1 MSPPPGDAPG
11 VNPLRALALRA
22 RAAIQSRQSRWL
34 ALPPG
39 LRAILWV
46 VLSGILFSFM
56 GVFVKLLG
64 TRLAI
69 PQVAFFRALFGLAA
83 ILPFAIAAGPKVLAT
98 KHPLGHLARGLM
110 GATGMFCGFYAYTH
124 LPLATAT
131 AYSFTKPLFLVL
143 LAAVFL
149 GETVR
154 ARRLTAMAVGFAGVL
169 VMLRPHAGIE
179 VAALVALFGAA
190 TVAGVVV
197 AIKVL
202 VRTER
207 PVTVMFYFGVI
218 STTILAVPAWL
229 VEAPPSGGDLLL
241 PIAIGPAGASR
252 HSPMTPAYTLT
263 DATAIGPLDYLRLLY
278 SAAFG
283 YLIFGEVPDV
293 WMWVGAGIIIAS
305 TLYIAHREAQ
315 LGKPRPPP
323 VALD

>member
-1 MSPPPGDAPG
+1 
-11 VNPLRALALRA
+11 LRVLASRA
-22 RAAIQSRQSRWL
+22 RAAVLARQNRWL

-83 ILPFAIAAGPKVLAT
+83 ILPFAIAAGPRILAT
-98 KHPLGHLARGLM
+98 KNPLGHLARGFM
-110 GATGMFCGFYAYTH
+110 GAAGMFCGFYAYTN

-143 LAAVFL
+143 LAAFFL

-154 ARRLTAMAVGFAGVL
+154 ARRLTATAVGFAGVL
-169 VMLRPHAGIE
+169 IMLRPHAGIE
-179 VAALVALFGAA
+179 VAALLALVGAA
-190 TVAGVVV
+190 LVAGVVV

-218 STTILAVPAWL
+218 STSILAVPAWL
-229 VEAPPSGGDLLL
+229 VWVPPSGSELLL
-241 PIAIGPAGASR
+241 LMVMGAVGASGQSAMIR
-252 HSPMTPAYTLT
+252 ANTLT
-263 DATAIGPLDYLRLLY
+263 EATAIGPLDYLRLLY
-278 SAAFG
+278 SASFG

-305 TLYIAHREAQ
+305 TLYIARREAQ
-315 LGKPRPPP
+315 LGKAHPPP
-323 VALD
+323 VLD